1 LALSVLLSD
10 PFLNLLEDVG
20 HVEVEMLRRCRHYRD
35 LCPSLRKLSLEDG
48 ERQFW
53 SDFGLPRKDVDH
65 AGFETGFGL
74 PHQALK
80 RFVWLSTPPHPV
92 REGLSLNTG
101 QLSSCFPIAAATN
114 GVKDNRGTM
123 IRELGLPTL

>member
-1 LALSVLLSD
+1 MSVLFGD
-10 PFLNLLEDVG
+10 PFLNFLKDVG

-65 AGFETGFGL
+65 AGFETGFSL
-74 PHQALK
+74 SHEVLK
-80 RFVWLSTPPHPV
+80 RFVRLPSPPHP
-92 REGLSLNTG
+92 
-101 QLSSCFPIAAATN
+101 
-114 GVKDNRGTM
+114 M
-123 IRELGLPTL
+123 